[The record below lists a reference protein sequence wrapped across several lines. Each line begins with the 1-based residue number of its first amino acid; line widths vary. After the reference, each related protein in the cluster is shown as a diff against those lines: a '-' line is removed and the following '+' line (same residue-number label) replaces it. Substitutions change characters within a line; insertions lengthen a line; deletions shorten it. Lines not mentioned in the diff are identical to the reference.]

1 MPRYLAHTILL
12 IILGLS
18 SCSADGKSRRNV
30 LYDYAEGK
38 APDRVIKNDEIEGVA
53 SWYGKRFQ
61 GRRTANGESF
71 DMHKMTAAH
80 KTFPFGTVVRVVR
93 ADTRQDVVV
102 RINDRGPFTKGRVID
117 LSRAAASEI
126 QLIHTG
132 TAKVEL
138 QILRWG
144 DGKTYH

>member
-12 IILGLS
+12 VTLGLS
-18 SCSADGKSRRNV
+18 SCAADGASRRNV

-38 APDRVIKNDEIEGVA
+38 APDRAIKQDEIEGIA
-53 SWYGKRFQ
+53 SWYGKRFH

-102 RINDRGPFTKGRVID
+102 RINDRGPFSKERVID

-126 QLIHTG
+126 QLIHSG
-132 TAKVEL
+132 TAKVEV